1 MDPDFNFFSILIF
14 FPPIRIFSL
23 AGLFTYC
30 TVKLVFFASGLLSLA
45 TCESQFLLAV
55 GKANENQQKPDLDAS
70 KNLICT

>member
-1 MDPDFNFFSILIF
+1 MDPDFNF

-30 TVKLVFFASGLLSLA
+30 TVKLVFFASDLLSLA
-45 TCESQFLLAV
+45 TCESRFLLAV